1 MVVNERAAMTTMMI
15 ILWTRNKVKFKL
27 LFLTNDL
34 NNYFVLNN
42 FDCIPYP
49 HRMQVSAAIIN
60 PNPLLAS
67 QNNMI
72 RSARSCWP
80 T

>member
-1 MVVNERAAMTTMMI
+1 MVVIERVAMTMMMI
-15 ILWTRNKVKFKL
+15 ILWTGNKVKFKL

-42 FDCIPYP
+42 FSCIPYP

-72 RSARSCWP
+72 RSACSCWP